1 MFPTTQNSITDLSSA
16 LAQSKVHHADKGSA
30 GKAFLK
36 FNFKDG
42 GFTFGRDQVDITDE
56 EIVVN
61 VATFA
66 HGWTLWVNGTPQKVM
81 RSFVEDL
88 PAPMPSVDGNQPSES
103 RGFEA
108 RFPEEDD
115 DTILVFETNSFGGRK
130 GADKLLS
137 EVSVRSEQGE
147 EEYLYPVVR
156 LTSENYKSKQGSTI
170 FNPVFEVVGWVNQA
184 GKMQDGHARIAQAE
198 QEEPE
203 AGSEETPIRRRRRA

>member
-1 MFPTTQNSITDLSSA
+1 MFPTTQSSITDLSSA
-16 LAQSKVHHADKGSA
+16 LAQSKVHHADNSAA

-42 GFTFGRDQVDITDE
+42 SFTFGRDQEDITGE

-66 HGWTLWVNGTPQKVM
+66 HGWTLWVNGQPQKVM
-81 RSFVEDL
+81 RSFVEQL
-88 PAPMPSVDGNQPSES
+88 PEPMPSVDGNQPSES

-130 GADKLLS
+130 GADKLLT
-137 EVSVRSEQGE
+137 EVSIRSASGE
-147 EEYLYPVVR
+147 AEYLYPVVR
-156 LTSENYKSKQGSTI
+156 LTSESYKSKQGSTI
-170 FNPVFEVVGWVNQA
+170 HNPVFEVVGWMN
-184 GKMQDGHARIAQAE
+184 QDGVRQGETAQVEAPE
-198 QEEPE
+198 SEPE
-203 AGSEETPIRRRRRA
+203 EETPVRRRRRG

>member
-1 MFPTTQNSITDLSSA
+1 MFPTTQSSITDLSSA
-16 LAQSKVHHADKGSA
+16 LAQSKVHHADNSAA

-42 GFTFGRDQVDITDE
+42 SFTFGRDQEEITGE

-66 HGWTLWVNGTPQKVM
+66 HGWTLWVNGQPQKVM
-81 RSFVEDL
+81 RSFVEQL
-88 PAPMPSVDGNQPSES
+88 PEPMPSVDGNQPSES

-130 GADKLLS
+130 GADKLLT
-137 EVSVRSEQGE
+137 EVSIRSASGE
-147 EEYLYPVVR
+147 AEYLYPVVR
-156 LTSENYKSKQGSTI
+156 LTSESYKSKQGSTI
-170 FNPVFEVVGWVNQA
+170 HNPVFEVVGWMN
-184 GKMQDGHARIAQAE
+184 QDGVRQGETARVEAPE
-198 QEEPE
+198 SEPE
-203 AGSEETPIRRRRRA
+203 EETPVRRRRRG

>member
-1 MFPTTQNSITDLSSA
+1 MFPTTQSSITDLSSA
-16 LAQSKVHHADKGSA
+16 LAQSKVHHADNNAA

-42 GFTFGRDQVDITDE
+42 SFTFGRDQEEITGE

-66 HGWTLWVNGTPQKVM
+66 HGWTLWVNGQPQKVM
-81 RSFVEDL
+81 RSFVEQL
-88 PAPMPSVDGNQPSES
+88 PEPMPSVDGNQPSES

-130 GADKLLS
+130 GADKLLT
-137 EVSVRSEQGE
+137 EVSIRSASGE
-147 EEYLYPVVR
+147 AEYLYPVVR
-156 LTSENYKSKQGSTI
+156 LTSESYKSKQGSTI
-170 FNPVFEVVGWVNQA
+170 HNPVFEVVGWMN
-184 GKMQDGHARIAQAE
+184 QDGVRQGETPRVEAPE
-198 QEEPE
+198 SEPE
-203 AGSEETPIRRRRRA
+203 EETPVRRRRRG

>member
-1 MFPTTQNSITDLSSA
+1 MFPTTQSSITDLSSA
-16 LAQSKVHHADKGSA
+16 LAQSKVHHADNSSA

-42 GFTFGRDQVDITDE
+42 SFTFGRDQEDITGE

-66 HGWTLWVNGTPQKVM
+66 HGWTLWVNGQPQKVM
-81 RSFVEDL
+81 RSFVEQL
-88 PAPMPSVDGNQPSES
+88 PEPMPSVDGNQPSES

-130 GADKLLS
+130 GADKLLT
-137 EVSVRSEQGE
+137 EVSIRSASGE
-147 EEYLYPVVR
+147 AEYLYPVVR
-156 LTSENYKSKQGSTI
+156 LTSESYKSKQGSTI
-170 FNPVFEVVGWVNQA
+170 HNPVFEVVGWMNQE
-184 GKMQDGHARIAQAE
+184 GVRQGETARVEAPE
-198 QEEPE
+198 SEPE
-203 AGSEETPIRRRRRA
+203 EETPVRRRRRG